1 MSVEKG
7 IINDEFYF
15 EHEAESEDDYKQ
27 ETFVQKV
34 LARSGVVFAGL
45 GISVLLSIGG
55 VMYFSNEEANSSQYS
70 YASGGQYVQSSGQY
84 NAQYAVAG
92 GGSADAAA
100 GGGGGCG
107 GGGAAGGGDGCGGGG
122 AAGGGGGGCGSGGG
136 AGGSSSAAS
145 ASPAELE
152 KQGLEKFKAETGKS
166 DVTVKVENRGC
177 HTQIDIYDKAGNIV
191 RSYGYQGGPLYVI
204 K

>member
-1 MSVEKG
+1 MSEEKG
-7 IINDEFYF
+7 IISEELYF
-15 EHEAESEDDYKQ
+15 EDEAESVGEYEE

-34 LARSGVVFAGL
+34 LARSGLVFAGL
-45 GISVLLSIGG
+45 GISVILSIGG
-55 VMYFSNEEANSSQYS
+55 VMYFSNGEANSSQYS
-70 YASGGQYVQSSGQY
+70 YDSAGQYTQSSGQY

-92 GGSADAAA
+92 GGNTDAAA
-100 GGGGGCG
+100 GGSSGCG
-107 GGGAAGGGDGCGGGG
+107 GGGGAASGGGGGCCGGGG
-122 AAGGGGGGCGSGGG
+122 AG
-136 AGGSSSAAS
+136 AAGSSSTAS

-152 KQGLEKFKAETGKS
+152 KQALEKYKTETGKT

-204 K
+204 

>member
-1 MSVEKG
+1 MSKEKSITG
-7 IINDEFYF
+7 KDFFGEN
-15 EHEAESEDDYKQ
+15 EAESVRECGK
-27 ETFVQKV
+27 ESFFKKIFEK
-34 LARSGVVFAGL
+34 SGLFFAGL
-45 GISVLLSIGG
+45 GISVILSIGG
-55 VMYFSNEEANSSQYS
+55 VMYFSNGQADSSQYTYDS
-70 YASGGQYVQSSGQY
+70 AGQYAQSSGQY

-92 GGSADAAA
+92 GSNADAAA
-100 GGGGGCG
+100 GASSGCG
-107 GGGAAGGGDGCGGGG
+107 GGGSASGGSGGCCGGGG
-122 AAGGGGGGCGSGGG
+122 AGG

-152 KQGLEKFKAETGKS
+152 KQALEQYKKETGTS
-166 DVTVKVENRGC
+166 DVTAKAENRGC